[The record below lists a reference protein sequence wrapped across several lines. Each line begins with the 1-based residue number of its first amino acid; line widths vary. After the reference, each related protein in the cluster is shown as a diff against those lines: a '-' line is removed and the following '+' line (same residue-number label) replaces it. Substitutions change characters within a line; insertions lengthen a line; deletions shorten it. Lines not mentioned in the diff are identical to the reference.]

1 MADSDSFS
9 AAQRRV
15 SMQNRTAMRYTD
27 MSNRF
32 MNGGV
37 QPSIRN
43 MRNMPSPQDPHSQAP
58 AASEA
63 PNITPEPSSERE
75 NAADSAEPFGSAL
88 PKPDCG
94 TSHPDRFSD
103 PISLAKN
110 FLASADTERLL
121 IAALLLLLCSEG
133 ADMILIAALLYIFI
147 D

>member
-1 MADSDSFS
+1 MADSGSFS

-37 QPSIRN
+37 QPNR
-43 MRNMPSPQDPHSQAP
+43 RNMPSPTNTNRRPIPPAP
-58 AASEA
+58 MNIPESTSEPPSEQENKPNDKPCGDAVPNMRSA
-63 PNITPEPSSERE
+63 PTP
-75 NAADSAEPFGSAL
+75 L
-88 PKPDCG
+88 P
-94 TSHPDRFSD
+94 D

-110 FLASADTERLL
+110 FLAGADTEKLL

>member
-1 MADSDSFS
+1 MADSGSFS

-32 MNGGV
+32 MNGGI
-37 QPSIRN
+37 QPNRRNIPSPTNTNRQPIPPAPMNIPESTSEPPSEQETKPESQPCGDAVPN
-43 MRNMPSPQDPHSQAP
+43 MRSAP
-58 AASEA
+58 
-63 PNITPEPSSERE
+63 TP
-75 NAADSAEPFGSAL
+75 L
-88 PKPDCG
+88 P
-94 TSHPDRFSD
+94 D

-110 FLASADTERLL
+110 FLAGADTEKLL

>member
-1 MADSDSFS
+1 MADSGSFS

-37 QPSIRN
+37 QPNR
-43 MRNMPSPQDPHSQAP
+43 RNMPSPTNTNRQPIPPAPMNIPESTSEPPSEQENKPESQPCGDAVPNMRSAP
-58 AASEA
+58 A
-63 PNITPEPSSERE
+63 P
-75 NAADSAEPFGSAL
+75 L
-88 PKPDCG
+88 P
-94 TSHPDRFSD
+94 D

-110 FLASADTERLL
+110 FLAGADTEKLL

>member
-1 MADSDSFS
+1 MADSGSFS

-37 QPSIRN
+37 QPNRRNIPSPTNTNRQPIPPAPMNIPESTSEPPSEQENKPNDQPCGDAVPN
-43 MRNMPSPQDPHSQAP
+43 MRSAP
-58 AASEA
+58 
-63 PNITPEPSSERE
+63 TP
-75 NAADSAEPFGSAL
+75 L
-88 PKPDCG
+88 
-94 TSHPDRFSD
+94 SD

-110 FLASADTERLL
+110 FLAGADTEKLL

>member
-1 MADSDSFS
+1 MADSGSFS

-37 QPSIRN
+37 QPNRRNIPSPTNTNWQPIPPAPTDIPESTSEPPSEQENKPESQPCGDAVPN
-43 MRNMPSPQDPHSQAP
+43 MRSAP
-58 AASEA
+58 
-63 PNITPEPSSERE
+63 TP
-75 NAADSAEPFGSAL
+75 L
-88 PKPDCG
+88 P
-94 TSHPDRFSD
+94 D

-110 FLASADTERLL
+110 FLAGADTEKLL

>member
-1 MADSDSFS
+1 MADSGSFS

-32 MNGGV
+32 MNGGI
-37 QPSIRN
+37 QPNR
-43 MRNMPSPQDPHSQAP
+43 RNMPSPTNTNRQPIPPAPMNIPESTSEPPSEQENKPESQPCGDAVPNMRSAP
-58 AASEA
+58 
-63 PNITPEPSSERE
+63 TPRP
-75 NAADSAEPFGSAL
+75 
-88 PKPDCG
+88 
-94 TSHPDRFSD
+94 D

-110 FLASADTERLL
+110 FLAGADTEKLL

-133 ADMILIAALLYIFI
+133 ADMILIAALLYILI

>member
-1 MADSDSFS
+1 MADSGSFS

-37 QPSIRN
+37 QPNR
-43 MRNMPSPQDPHSQAP
+43 RNMPSPTNTNRQPIPPAP
-58 AASEA
+58 TDIPESTSEPPSEQENKPNDQPCGDAVPNMRSA
-63 PNITPEPSSERE
+63 PTP
-75 NAADSAEPFGSAL
+75 L
-88 PKPDCG
+88 P
-94 TSHPDRFSD
+94 D

-110 FLASADTERLL
+110 FLAGADTEKLL

>member
-1 MADSDSFS
+1 MADSGSFS

-37 QPSIRN
+37 QPNR
-43 MRNMPSPQDPHSQAP
+43 RNMPSTTNTNRQPIPPAP
-58 AASEA
+58 MNIPESTSETPSEQENKPNDQPCGDAVTNMKSA
-63 PNITPEPSSERE
+63 PTP
-75 NAADSAEPFGSAL
+75 L
-88 PKPDCG
+88 P
-94 TSHPDRFSD
+94 D

-110 FLASADTERLL
+110 FLAGADTEKLL

-133 ADMILIAALLYIFI
+133 ADMIIIAALLYIFI